1 MGEFEMR
8 RLLSAFC
15 LLVVVAITG
24 SAGAEP
30 QWLTLPPTPTLPP
43 ATRSGYAPVNGIK
56 IWFAVF
62 GHGSPVIL
70 LHGGLANSNYW
81 GNQVPALMKRYQV
94 IVMDSRGHG
103 RSTRNAEPFGYE
115 LMASDV
121 IGLMNYLKIPKAAIV
136 GWSDGAILGLEI
148 AIHHPE
154 RLTKLFAFAAN
165 SDPSGVADI
174 AKSAV
179 FNAYIARGEPEYRKL
194 SPTPDQYKPFL
205 AQISRMWATQP
216 HITAEQLRGITVPTW
231 IVDAD
236 HDEAIKRENT
246 EFMAS
251 QIPNSGLLLQPQ
263 VSHFSFLQDPAQF
276 NSDVL
281 NFLEHAGR
289 Q

>member
-1 MGEFEMR
+1 MR
-8 RLLSAFC
+8 RMLSAIWLFAA
-15 LLVVVAITG
+15 VAITD
-24 SAGAEP
+24 SASAEP

-62 GHGSPVIL
+62 GQGSPVIL

-81 GNQVPALMKRYQV
+81 GNQVPVLMKRYQV

-121 IGLMNYLKIPKAAIV
+121 TGLMDYLKIREAAIV

-148 AIHHPE
+148 AVHHPE
-154 RLTKLFAFAAN
+154 RVTKLFAFAAN

-179 FNAYIARGEPEYRKL
+179 FNAYIARAATEYRKL
-194 SPTPDQYKPFL
+194 SPTPDQYAPFL
-205 AQISRMWATQP
+205 AQISRMWAAQP
-216 HITAEQLRGITVPTW
+216 NITAEQLRGITVPTW

-251 QIPNSGLLLQPQ
+251 QIPDSGLLLQPQ

-281 NFLEHAGR
+281 HFLEHTGSR
-289 Q
+289 